1 MFLTIGL
8 IVGFAA
14 GWYVNE
20 KFEAIPGHIEKL
32 KFWKKQY
39 NDGGFSMFARLRGWF
54 EAYKKKLFESY
65 EPPKP
70 TVYKLGNKKYVKVK
84 RLRVDPKSKGPYIK

>member
-32 KFWKKQY
+32 KFWKKY
-39 NDGGFSMFARLRGWF
+39 IAMEGLVCFRHIRGWF
-54 EAYKKKLFESY
+54 ETWRKICLTLMIHLNPLS
-65 EPPKP
+65 
-70 TVYKLGNKKYVKVK
+70 TNL
-84 RLRVDPKSKGPYIK
+84 